1 MKIGNITDC
10 TFAAVVI
17 KGDAKDK
24 STYSH
29 DRQEL
34 CVYNRYNDIVVK
46 ELYNGKSLTY
56 NTALIYVVSEI
67 KIKYSDTV

>member
-1 MKIGNITDC
+1 MKIGNITNC

-34 CVYNRYNDIVVK
+34 CVYNWYNDIVVK
-46 ELYNGKSLTY
+46 ELYN
-56 NTALIYVVSEI
+56 
-67 KIKYSDTV
+67 